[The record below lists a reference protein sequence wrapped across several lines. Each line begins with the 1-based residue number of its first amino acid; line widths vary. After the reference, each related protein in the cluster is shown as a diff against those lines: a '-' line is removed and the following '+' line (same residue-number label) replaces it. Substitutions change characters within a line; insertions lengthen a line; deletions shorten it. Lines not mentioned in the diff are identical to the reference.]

1 MTTVMTQKSPRER
14 TVRSAALLFRERG
27 VGGTGLR
34 DVVEHAGA
42 PRGSLQYYFPGGK
55 EQLLVEAMAWMA
67 ERAARPLHAALAAA
81 EPPSPREVV
90 HGLLDRFR
98 ELLTITDF
106 RGGCPIV
113 AGVADASWDSP
124 AVTDG
129 ARAAFATWLAPLQE
143 VLVRGG
149 VPAERAARLA
159 LLVVS
164 AAEGALVLSRARR
177 DSHARSMRCKRSW
190 TCCSRSRFP
199 AVTEPVRDVAP
210 TAPIDR
216 GWVDWAVGPP
226 AGRHPPQRRH
236 PPPAAAD
243 PGRPRRRRLP
253 QGRVDPPDRQPQ
265 APPGPFAVPLRH
277 LQRRHRARA
286 ARSSRRP
293 AARPR
298 SARPTSPGC
307 SGCRSW
313 RWSPARRAPTSSP

>member
-1 MTTVMTQKSPRER
+1 MTQKSPRER

-81 EPPSPREVV
+81 EPPSPRAVV
-90 HGLLDRFR
+90 HGVLDRFR
-98 ELLTITDF
+98 ELLSITDY

-113 AGVADASWDSP
+113 AGVADASSESP
-124 AVTDG
+124 TVTDG
-129 ARAAFATWLAPLQE
+129 ARAAFATWLAPMQD

-177 DSHARSMRCKRSW
+177 DLTALD
-190 TCCSRSRFP
+190 
-199 AVTEPVRDVAP
+199 AVQSELDLL
-210 TAPIDR
+210 
-216 GWVDWAVGPP
+216 
-226 AGRHPPQRRH
+226 
-236 PPPAAAD
+236 
-243 PGRPRRRRLP
+243 LP
-253 QGRVDPPDRQPQ
+253 D
-265 APPGPFAVPLRH
+265 
-277 LQRRHRARA
+277 
-286 ARSSRRP
+286 
-293 AARPR
+293 
-298 SARPTSPGC
+298 
-307 SGCRSW
+307 
-313 RWSPARRAPTSSP
+313 